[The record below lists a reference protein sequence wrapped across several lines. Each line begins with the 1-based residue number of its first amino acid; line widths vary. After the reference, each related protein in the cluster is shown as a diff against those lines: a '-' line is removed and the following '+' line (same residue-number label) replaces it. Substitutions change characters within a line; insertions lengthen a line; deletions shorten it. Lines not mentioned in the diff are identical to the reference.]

1 MYGNS
6 PDNYG
11 EKVGSSPPPHQLQRN
26 YSMGPRD
33 TNNTSIVKAIHQ
45 PTYCF
50 PAGVNEKSLNESVMN
65 HSHIRN
71 YSINRHNT
79 SNILAKKSV
88 DCDDSMYF
96 GFGAQLGGRK
106 SLDDSDAASD
116 GPLRKGID
124 EVESMKYRS
133 YNI

>member
-1 MYGNS
+1 MY
-6 PDNYG
+6 
-11 EKVGSSPPPHQLQRN
+11 
-26 YSMGPRD
+26 
-33 TNNTSIVKAIHQ
+33 Q
-45 PTYCF
+45 PTYSF
-50 PAGVNEKSLNESVMN
+50 PAGVNEKSLNESAMN

-79 SNILAKKSV
+79 PNILAKKSL

-96 GFGAQLGGRK
+96 GFGKQLNNRK
-106 SLDDSDAASD
+106 SPDDSDAASD